1 MLHEVD
7 TLLAPLRTQL
17 QRSVRTF
24 VSGSPEPPPPRDPDL
39 DPGLFGPDSV
49 TWRIHA
55 DSSMFVGGLRSL
67 LFQTLHPPTMQGVA
81 DHSAYR
87 TDPLQRFR
95 RTASFVGI
103 TTYGTTDEAMAAI
116 EAVGRI
122 HDRVTGTLPD
132 GTPYRANDPHL
143 LGWVH
148 ATEVDSFLRAYRRY
162 GGAPLSRDDADR
174 YVGEMARV
182 AELMGIPSPPRDRE
196 SLAATLRAYRPELA
210 VSRGTRDAVRFL
222 LIPPMPLV
230 TKPVYGVVASAAV
243 SLLPT
248 YARRLLWL
256 PIAPGTEPF
265 LVRPAATAL
274 VRTLN
279 WALEPRIRAA

>member
-7 TLLAPLRTQL
+7 SLLAPLRTQI

-24 VSGSPEPPPPRDPDL
+24 VSGSPEPPPPRDPEL
-39 DPGLFGPDSV
+39 DPGLFGPGSV
-49 TWRIHA
+49 TWRVHA

-81 DHSAYR
+81 DHSAYK
-87 TDPLQRFR
+87 TDPLRRFQ

-103 TTYGTTDEAMAAI
+103 TTFGTTADATAAI

-162 GGAPLSRDDADR
+162 GNAPLSLEDADR
-174 YVGEMARV
+174 YVAEMARV
-182 AELMGIPSPPRDRE
+182 AELMGIASPPRDRE
-196 SLAATLRAYRPELA
+196 SLAATLKAYRPELG
-210 VSRGTRDAVRFL
+210 VSRATRDAVRFL
-222 LIPPMPLV
+222 LVPPMPLV
-230 TKPVYGVVASAAV
+230 TRPVYGVVAGAAV
-243 SLLPT
+243 ALLPT

-256 PIAPGTEPF
+256 PIAPGSEP
-265 LVRPAATAL
+265 LVVRPAATAL

-279 WALEPRIRAA
+279 WALDPAGRAA